1 MSNVI
6 ITKDINGFKQI
17 QLIFDTPDSATQP
30 QEVTYRIFLEKDEE
44 GNYIVTCPD
53 LQGVVTWGETEDKA
67 IENAYEAVQAML
79 EARKMNEK
87 FNLIAIIKS

>member
-1 MSNVI
+1 M
-6 ITKDINGFKQI
+6 KGLKQTRI
-17 QLIFDTPDSATQP
+17 ESIDTPNSATQYE
-30 QEVTYRIFLEKDEE
+30 QVTYRVFLKKDEE

-67 IENAYEAVQAML
+67 LDNAYEAVQAML

-87 FNLIAIIKS
+87 FNLIAIIES